1 MNCTDCGQKINILS
15 SFNARCGPCHS
26 DHLKANVEKISVQEF
41 RARKTRNAPVEKNIE
56 TADHRDPS
64 LYRGIVLTTE
74 TAHNLCVQQRLE
86 IISAEVVVGMNVFKD
101 MLAGV
106 RNFTGGRSKTIQK
119 ALKDIRV
126 QALDEL
132 KREAF
137 DVQADAVVGV
147 SLNYQEI
154 GATGSTMLILV
165 ATGTAVKLGEPNL

>member
-1 MNCTDCGQKINILS
+1 MNCTDCGQKIDILN
-15 SFNARCGPCHS
+15 SFNDRCGPCHS
-26 DHLKANVEKISVQEF
+26 DHLKANVAKISVQEF
-41 RARKTRNAPVEKNIE
+41 RANKTRNVAVDKPAK

-74 TAHNLCVQQRLE
+74 TAHNLCVEKRLE

-101 MLAGV
+101 IFAGV

-119 ALKDIRV
+119 ALKDIRI

-137 DVQADAVVGV
+137 SIQADAVVGV

-165 ATGTAVKLGEPNL
+165 ATGTGVKLTDANL